1 MTMIIFSPTGRRRWS
16 GRRAVQC
23 NNITSNAHNG
33 KEKPRDN
40 FQMLQTFFFL
50 FFLSV
55 LVKGPVSF
63 HFFFLNL
70 VGRHRRIKKKK
81 KWTKFSSC
89 VVRDEKKKN
98 GEGAVGLGPR
108 EMTALGCYI
117 RGVKITLK
125 RKKPGRGKRP
135 PKATHTHQAQPPSCC
150 LLYTSSSPLFF
161 SFKKELLIFLLL
173 DLYRPTLG
181 AIFFL
186 VLLHRKKEKFLFIY
200 FFGLKHE
207 GGGEEGT

>member
-1 MTMIIFSPTGRRRWS
+1 M
-16 GRRAVQC
+16 
-23 NNITSNAHNG
+23 
-33 KEKPRDN
+33 
-40 FQMLQTFFFL
+40 
-50 FFLSV
+50 
-55 LVKGPVSF
+55 
-63 HFFFLNL
+63 
-70 VGRHRRIKKKK
+70 
-81 KWTKFSSC
+81 
-89 VVRDEKKKN
+89 VRDEKKKN

-161 SFKKELLIFLLL
+161 SFKKRIA
-173 DLYRPTLG
+173 DLFAIRPVPTD
-181 AIFFL
+181 AWSIFFL

-200 FFGLKHE
+200 FLG
-207 GGGEEGT
+207 

>member
-1 MTMIIFSPTGRRRWS
+1 M
-16 GRRAVQC
+16 
-23 NNITSNAHNG
+23 
-33 KEKPRDN
+33 
-40 FQMLQTFFFL
+40 
-50 FFLSV
+50 
-55 LVKGPVSF
+55 
-63 HFFFLNL
+63 
-70 VGRHRRIKKKK
+70 
-81 KWTKFSSC
+81 
-89 VVRDEKKKN
+89 VRDEKKKN

-161 SFKKELLIFLLL
+161 FRSKKELLIFLLL

-181 AIFFL
+181 AFFSCFASPKE
-186 VLLHRKKEKFLFIY
+186 RKGFIYLFIY